1 MPEAQPIDVPAA
13 TRDYAALI
21 DAFERGGERLSAA
34 TAGLSG
40 EQRQARP
47 VPGTWSIHEIVV
59 HMADS
64 DAIGIDRM
72 KRIIAEDLPLLIG
85 YNETRFIQRLFPHE
99 QPLGQVVALF
109 DQARRLFAITLRKLT
124 PADFERGGIHNEV
137 GKKTLA
143 AMLESYVDHLDHHLR
158 FIKQKKAMLL
168 ASAGAA
174 APTPD
179 SDATLIATYETC
191 VADVR
196 RAIAGM
202 SAEQLLARPVPGR
215 WSTQEVVIHLADAD
229 LAFAHRLKRIIAEE
243 RPTYDAWSENRFAA
257 TLAYH
262 EQSAEDAVA
271 IMEATHRQL
280 SRLFQTLEPGWL
292 DRKGVHVERGEQTAR
307 VVLEYATWHV
317 SHHLK
322 FVAEKRAKL
331 GM

>member
-1 MPEAQPIDVPAA
+1 
-13 TRDYAALI
+13 LI

-85 YNETRFIQRLFPHE
+85 YTKRGSSNGFSHTSSRWGRWWRSSIKLGGCS
-99 QPLGQVVALF
+99 PLLYANSPLLISNAGASTTKSAK
-109 DQARRLFAITLRKLT
+109 DACR
-124 PADFERGGIHNEV
+124 NV
-137 GKKTLA
+137 GKLCR
-143 AMLESYVDHLDHHLR
+143 SSRPPLR
-158 FIKQKKAMLL
+158 FIEQKKAMLL

-179 SDATLIATYETC
+179 SDGTLIATYETC
-191 VADVR
+191 VAGVH

-202 SAEQLLARPVPGR
+202 SAEHLLARPIPCR

-243 RPTYDAWSENRFAA
+243 RPTYDAWSESRFAA

-271 IMEATHRQL
+271 IMEATHLQL
-280 SRLFQTLEPGWL
+280 SRVFRRLEPGWL
-292 DRKGVHVERGEQTAR
+292 DRKASTPGAANKRPGSYGVCDVAR
-307 VVLEYATWHV
+307 FAPFEIHRR
-317 SHHLK
+317 
-322 FVAEKRAKL
+322 KRAKL
-331 GM
+331 AYKALTPRTRVTRFCSL